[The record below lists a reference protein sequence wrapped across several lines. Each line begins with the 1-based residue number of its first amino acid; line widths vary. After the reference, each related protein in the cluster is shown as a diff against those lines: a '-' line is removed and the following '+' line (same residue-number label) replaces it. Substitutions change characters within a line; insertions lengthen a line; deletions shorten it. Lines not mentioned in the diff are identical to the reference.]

1 MIIKRELGPYLEFQ
15 WFLIALSVRPG
26 SSFAI
31 SAHLLPIFLCTP
43 ARFSLQPRLLCKGLG
58 LRVRAKQLLFFLV
71 GPWFFPDF
79 RVEVVVP
86 TAPQS
91 AIGELRCLRRRG
103 NATLPLAALLANP
116 ARKMRRDE

>member
-1 MIIKRELGPYLEFQ
+1 M
-15 WFLIALSVRPG
+15 IALSVRPG

-43 ARFSLQPRLLCKGLG
+43 ARFSLQPRLLCKDLG

-103 NATLPLAALLANP
+103 NAALPLAALLANP